1 MRIVVKID
9 EKEVKRY
16 LRIHGQFDGI
26 DDVIANLSQ
35 KATSLLCPK
44 SIVGRFDIT
53 HVDNGIKLDGTQV
66 SFAGNL
72 IKKVFAGC
80 DEIYIFAATL
90 TLQSEIFLKQC
101 FAKSTVEGVVCD
113 SVLTTMIESY
123 CDDVEDAI
131 AKKIFDQGKTPTK
144 RISCGYGD
152 FAISSQKDIL
162 NLLGAQKYLGIQLN
176 DNNMMYPNKTVTA
189 VVGAK
194 KADFANME
202 SSQIIANNNKCGDCQ
217 ANCDFK
223 RDI

>member
-1 MRIVVKID
+1 MRAIVKID

-26 DDVIANLSQ
+26 DDVISNLSQ
-35 KATSLLCPK
+35 KVTSLLCPK
-44 SIVGRFDIT
+44 SIVARFDIT
-53 HVDNGIKLDGTQV
+53 HFGDGIKLDGTDV
-66 SFAGNL
+66 SFKGNL

-90 TLQSEIFLKQC
+90 TLQSETFLKQC

-131 AKKIFDQGKTPTK
+131 DKKIYDQGKMPTK

-162 NLLGAQKYLGIQLN
+162 TLLNAQKYLGIQLN
-176 DNNMMYPNKTVTA
+176 ANNMMYPNKTVTA

-194 KADFANME
+194 KADFANIE
-202 SSQIIANNNKCGDCQ
+202 SSQMIVNNNKCNDCQ

-223 RDI
+223 REI

>member
-1 MRIVVKID
+1 MRKIVKID
-9 EKEVKRY
+9 IKEVKRY
-16 LRIHGQFDGI
+16 LRIHGEFDGI
-26 DDVIANLSQ
+26 DDLAQNLSQ
-35 KATSLLCPK
+35 KALATLCPK
-44 SIVGRFDIT
+44 SIVGKFGVLHFD
-53 HVDNGIKLDGTQV
+53 DGIKLEGTDV
-66 SFAGNL
+66 TFVGNL

-80 DEIYIFAATL
+80 DEIYLFAATL
-90 TLQSEIFLKQC
+90 TLQSESFLKQC
-101 FAKSTVEGVVCD
+101 FAKGAVDGIVCD

-131 AKKIFDQGKTPTK
+131 DKKVQEQGKIATK

-152 FAISSQKDIL
+152 FSINSQKDIL

-189 VVGAK
+189 VIGAK
-194 KADFANME
+194 KRDFATLDG
-202 SSQIIANNNKCGDCQ
+202 SQVFGGENKCGGCQ

>member
-1 MRIVVKID
+1 VKID

-16 LRIHGQFDGI
+16 LRIHGQFDGV
-26 DDVIANLSQ
+26 DDVISNISQ

-44 SIVGRFDIT
+44 SIVARFSIT
-53 HVDNGIKLDGTQV
+53 HFSDGIKLDGTQV
-66 SFAGNL
+66 TFTGNL

-90 TLQSEIFLKQC
+90 TLQSETFLKQC
-101 FAKSTVEGVVCD
+101 FAKSTVDGVVCD
-113 SVLTTMIESY
+113 SVLTAMIESY
-123 CDDVEDAI
+123 CDDVEEAI
-131 AKKIFDQGKTPTK
+131 DKKIYEQGKVPTK

-152 FAISSQKDIL
+152 FSISSQKDIL

-176 DNNMMYPNKTVTA
+176 SNNMMYPNKTVTA

-194 KADFANME
+194 KADFANIE
-202 SSQIIANNNKCGDCQ
+202 SSQIMANNNKCSDCQ

-223 RDI
+223 RGI

>member
-1 MRIVVKID
+1 MRITVKID

-26 DDVIANLSQ
+26 DDVIASLSQ
-35 KATSLLCPK
+35 KAISFLCPK
-44 SIVGRFDIT
+44 SIVSRFDIT
-53 HVDNGIKLDGTQV
+53 HFNEGIKLDGTQV
-66 SFAGNL
+66 SFTGSL

-80 DEIYIFAATL
+80 DEIYLFAATL
-90 TLQSEIFLKQC
+90 TLQSETFLKQC
-101 FAKSTVEGVVCD
+101 FAKSTVDGVVSD

-123 CDDVEDAI
+123 CDDVEEAI
-131 AKKIFDQGKTPTK
+131 DKKIFDQGKMPTK

-162 NLLGAQKYLGIQLN
+162 TLLDAQKYLGIQLN
-176 DNNMMYPNKTVTA
+176 ANNMMYPNKTVTA

-194 KADFANME
+194 KENFANIQ
-202 SSQIIANNNKCGDCQ
+202 SSQIMAGNKCNDCQ
-217 ANCDFK
+217 ASCDFK

>member
-1 MRIVVKID
+1 MKID

-26 DDVIANLSQ
+26 DDVISNLSQ
-35 KATSLLCPK
+35 KATSILCPK
-44 SIVGRFDIT
+44 SVVARFDIT
-53 HVDNGIKLDGTQV
+53 HFSDGIKLDGTDV
-66 SFAGNL
+66 SFEGNL

-90 TLQSEIFLKQC
+90 TLQSETFLKQC

-131 AKKIFDQGKTPTK
+131 DKKIYDQGKTPTK

-162 NLLGAQKYLGIQLN
+162 RLLDAQKYLGIQLN
-176 DNNMMYPNKTVTA
+176 SNNMMYPNKTVTA

-194 KADFANME
+194 KADFANIE
-202 SSQIIANNNKCGDCQ
+202 SSQIIANSNKCNDCQ